1 MERYERGKPVY
12 KQLLELFEKNI
23 QSGAWPVHS
32 KLKDEIALAQEYG
45 VSRGTLRKAIK
56 ELVAKSVLTQTR
68 GKGTFVVSSV
78 LEQQLA
84 SRFVSFSESLEEKDI
99 PYQTIVLKKEIMIPD
114 FKVSAFL
121 ELQQR
126 DPVVCLERVRLVGNV
141 PVIYLKNYV
150 PLPLCPG
157 LMEDDL
163 AENKLF
169 DLIERKYNHKIL
181 WGRRY
186 FKAVSA
192 YGDMAYNLGLQ
203 PGAPVMYLEQV
214 AYTRNDD
221 ESRSVIPIEYSNVWI
236 NSDRFEIA
244 SVIER

>member
-1 MERYERGKPVY
+1 VA
-12 KQLLELFEKNI
+12 LFEKNI

-32 KLKDEIALAQEYG
+32 KLKDEIALAQEFE

-56 ELVAKSVLTQTR
+56 ELVAKAVLTQTR
-68 GKGTFVVSSV
+68 GKGTFVVSSD

-99 PYQTIVLKKEIMIPD
+99 PYQTIVLKKEVLIPD
-114 FKVSAFL
+114 LKVAAFL
-121 ELQQR
+121 ELPQR

-141 PVIYLKNYV
+141 PVIYLKSYV
-150 PLPLCPG
+150 PLALCPG

-163 AENKLF
+163 AEHKLF
-169 DLIERKYNHKIL
+169 ELIERKYSHKIL

-192 YGDMAYNLGLQ
+192 FGDMAYNLGL
-203 PGAPVMYLEQV
+203 PAGAPVMYLEQV
-214 AYTRNDD
+214 AYTRNADNPQ
-221 ESRSVIPIEYSNVWI
+221 SVIPIEYSHVWI
-236 NSDRFEIA
+236 NSERFEIA